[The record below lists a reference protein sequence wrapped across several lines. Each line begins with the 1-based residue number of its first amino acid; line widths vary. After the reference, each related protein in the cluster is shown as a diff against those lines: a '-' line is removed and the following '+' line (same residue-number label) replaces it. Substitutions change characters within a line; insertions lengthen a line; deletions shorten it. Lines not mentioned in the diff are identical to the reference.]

1 MTTRNGLPEG
11 RAPEAL
17 RRRLGGHNQN
27 EVPERRA
34 PEALRRRL
42 GGHDQNEVPERRAP
56 EALRRRLGGYI
67 RMIRATAGRRRPGSG
82 ASAEI
87 SA

>member
-1 MTTRNGLPEG
+1 MTTRKTSWNDVLER

-34 PEALRRRL
+34 PGALRRRL
-42 GGHDQNEVPERRAP
+42 GGHNQNEVPERR
-56 EALRRRLGGYI
+56 RLC
-67 RMIRATAGRRRPGSG
+67 AG
-82 ASAEI
+82 ASAAI
-87 SA
+87 SE

>member
-1 MTTRNGLPEG
+1 MTSGNDLPDR

-27 EVPERRA
+27 EVA
-34 PEALRRRL
+34 PEAL
-42 GGHDQNEVPERRAP
+42 H
-56 EALRRRLGGYI
+56 RRLGGYI
-67 RMIRATAGRRRPGSG
+67 RMIRT
-82 ASAEI
+82 I

>member
-1 MTTRNGLPEG
+1 MTTRNGL
-11 RAPEAL
+11 
-17 RRRLGGHNQN
+17 
-27 EVPERRA
+27 PERRA

-42 GGHDQNEVPERRAP
+42 GGHNQKEVPERRAP

-67 RMIRATAGRRRPGSG
+67 RMIRATAGRGRLGPR
-82 ASAEI
+82 ASAAL

>member
-1 MTTRNGLPEG
+1 MTTRMTSGNDLPD
-11 RAPEAL
+11 
-17 RRRLGGHNQN
+17 
-27 EVPERRA
+27 RRA

-42 GGHDQNEVPERRAP
+42 GGDNQNEVPERRAP

-67 RMIRATAGRRRPGSG
+67 RMIRT
-82 ASAEI
+82 I